1 MGYHHFPYQT
11 TIWVVYHSERH
22 TNQNSILLIN
32 YIIVFHK
39 NIPINP
45 HDICFK
51 YIHNTSDFQAYL
63 KIFLYIPWTVHLF
76 HLLFIWGSNNC
87 VSSLPAFD
95 MLRML
100 TCCTCWNVRCRC
112 SRMFTGGVGGGCN
125 NVPDYTKTVKI
136 SYIATGG
143 VAIIGVIWPVAAF
156 FMLYVRSWQF
166 RFQNKNN
173 IITMYR
179 SWDNSTKGQLKLG
192 HRKVSFE
199 MLTYFKKMH
208 VAQA

>member
-63 KIFLYIPWTVHLF
+63 KIF
-76 HLLFIWGSNNC
+76 FIYPMNRPF
-87 VSSLPAFD
+87 VSFVVYMGFEQLRVFIASIWHVADVD
-95 MLRML
+95 MLHML
-100 TCCTCWNVRCRC
+100 KCTLQMLSHVHGR
-112 SRMFTGGVGGGCN
+112 GGGGCN
-125 NVPDYTKTVKI
+125 NVPDYTKTVKF